1 MIFKNYYSKEG
12 IPSQGCVWNVYGMKF
27 NNYCFLWKGSPYRG
41 VCGIYMEWYLT
52 IIVLRKGSPYRGV
65 CGMYMEW
72 YLTII
77 VLRKGFSHRGVCGM
91 YMEWYLT
98 IICLRLSECCWIIL
112 RQSWGDYSPIF
123 TSASVLLNGEHNF
136 WQGTGTLVI
145 SNNSNNFFFVY
156 LVSHPRI
163 L

>member
-12 IPSQGCVWNVYGMKF
+12 IPSQGCVWNVYGMILNSYCFKEGILSQGCVLNVYGMIF
-27 NNYCFLWKGSPYRG
+27 NNYCFKE
-41 VCGIYMEWYLT
+41 GIL
-52 IIVLRKGSPYRGV
+52 SQ
-65 CGMYMEW
+65 
-72 YLTII
+72 
-77 VLRKGFSHRGVCGM
+77 GVCGM

-136 WQGTGTLVI
+136 WQGIGTLVI
-145 SNNSNNFFFVY
+145 SNKSNNFFLY
-156 LVSHPRI
+156 I
-163 L
+163 LPPIPGSYKPYACCWWQ